1 MTTLNSQT
9 GLWLVGNKKLDEM
22 TVNVSLLIPVT
33 ISKDNIGSQS
43 KQALTDR
50 NMQRLFISRQ

>member
-1 MTTLNSQT
+1 MTETNPRNGARLA
-9 GLWLVGNKKLDEM
+9 GHKKLDEM
-22 TVNVSLLIPVT
+22 TANVSLLIPVT

-43 KQALTDR
+43 KQALNVG